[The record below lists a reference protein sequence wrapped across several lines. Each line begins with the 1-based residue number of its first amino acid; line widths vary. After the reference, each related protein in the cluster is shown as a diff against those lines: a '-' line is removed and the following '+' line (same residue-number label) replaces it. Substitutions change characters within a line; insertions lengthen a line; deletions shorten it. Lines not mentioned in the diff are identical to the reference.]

1 MNSPVYLNALRAFE
15 ASARHKSFSAAAK
28 ELNVTPAAVGQLVRT
43 LEDWLGFPLFHR
55 QTNGKNR
62 LVATELAESVLP
74 DIRAGFD
81 KLTLALEKLK
91 QDSLSGMLNIAVS
104 PAFAEKWLLP
114 RIDHFQKRYPDVDIR
129 LDINLKTVDFL
140 EQKVDVGVRYGQ
152 GQWQGLEAVKLMDE
166 EVYPVCSPTFLNEHS
181 SLLTPNDLKNITLI
195 HDLSMEKHQ
204 QFPGW
209 QSWLKSVG
217 LNDINISRGM
227 QINSSSA
234 VLQAA
239 MEGHGVALAR
249 SVMVQKD
256 IQTGRLIR
264 LFPQIHFSS
273 PFSYYLVY
281 RPQYANLPKV
291 KICLDWFFEEIHR
304 I

>member
-1 MNSPVYLNALRAFE
+1 
-15 ASARHKSFSAAAK
+15 
-28 ELNVTPAAVGQLVRT
+28 
-43 LEDWLGFPLFHR
+43 
-55 QTNGKNR
+55 
-62 LVATELAESVLP
+62 
-74 DIRAGFD
+74 
-81 KLTLALEKLK
+81 
-91 QDSLSGMLNIAVS
+91 
-104 PAFAEKWLLP
+104 
-114 RIDHFQKRYPDVDIR
+114 
-129 LDINLKTVDFL
+129 
-140 EQKVDVGVRYGQ
+140 
-152 GQWQGLEAVKLMDE
+152 
-166 EVYPVCSPTFLNEHS
+166 
-181 SLLTPNDLKNITLI
+181 
-195 HDLSMEKHQ
+195 MEKHQ

-264 LFPQIHFSS
+264 LFPQINFSS

-281 RPQYANLPKV
+281 RSQYANLPKV

>member
-1 MNSPVYLNALRAFE
+1 
-15 ASARHKSFSAAAK
+15 
-28 ELNVTPAAVGQLVRT
+28 
-43 LEDWLGFPLFHR
+43 
-55 QTNGKNR
+55 
-62 LVATELAESVLP
+62 
-74 DIRAGFD
+74 
-81 KLTLALEKLK
+81 
-91 QDSLSGMLNIAVS
+91 
-104 PAFAEKWLLP
+104 
-114 RIDHFQKRYPDVDIR
+114 
-129 LDINLKTVDFL
+129 
-140 EQKVDVGVRYGQ
+140 
-152 GQWQGLEAVKLMDE
+152 
-166 EVYPVCSPTFLNEHS
+166 
-181 SLLTPNDLKNITLI
+181 
-195 HDLSMEKHQ
+195 
-204 QFPGW
+204 
-209 QSWLKSVG
+209 

-256 IQTGRLIR
+256 IQTGCLIR